1 MINKIYAFVGPH
13 AAGKSFLLSKLR
25 AIGLHYIPAYTTR
38 AARKGERDGD
48 FYHYVNKID
57 FFKLDLIE
65 KVTYKGEYYGLK
77 KEDVLTALHT
87 HSITMIQV
95 DGNGLKQLNK
105 LLKDRIESIYIMSD
119 YVSLVERMLKMG
131 ETNDDI
137 KHNLEYAEN
146 NSEFNIWKSTTHVVK
161 NIADYQVALS
171 QILSIM
177 KLTILSPTIDFT
189 KL

>member
-48 FYHYVNKID
+48 FYYYVNKID

-77 KEDVLTALHT
+77 KEDVLTALHS
-87 HSITMIQV
+87 HSIIMIQV

-119 YVSLVERMLKMG
+119 YVSMVERMLKMG

-146 NSEFNIWKSTTHVVK
+146 NNEFNLWKSTTHVVK
-161 NIADYQVALS
+161 NVTDYQVALS

-177 KLTILSPTIDFT
+177 NLTILSPNIDLT